1 MWSFTRPGET
11 VLTAQCPIDLR
22 AVTSSTNAP
31 MRVSVREAGRGAVAV
46 WLADGDGMR
55 WTRGCAT
62 GTLGKF
68 ECGSIRRGYGG
79 EWQDEVSTWNFL
91 ASGLFRSIF
100 SLTTSA
106 VIVRRAGA
114 LTSIL
119 PAKQPNRPRWRSAQ
133 GLFAGRD
140 RRANP

>member
-11 VLTAQCPIDLR
+11 VFTAQCPIDLR
-22 AVTSSTNAP
+22 AVTSFTNAP

-79 EWQDEVSTWNFL
+79 EGQDEVSTWNFRCFWSL
-91 ASGLFRSIF
+91 SVDFF
-100 SLTTSA
+100 SDD
-106 VIVRRAGA
+106 VGGDR
-114 LTSIL
+114 
-119 PAKQPNRPRWRSAQ
+119 PARGST
-133 GLFAGRD
+133 D
-140 RRANP
+140 